1 LVVFSICKFAEE
13 TGRGNAGLPNV
24 LPNKN
29 NLRNNPNKKINAGF
43 YNLLDKNKVTLSI
56 NLPL

>member
-29 NLRNNPNKKINAGF
+29 SLRNNPNKKSMLGF
-43 YNLLDKNKVTLSI
+43 IAYQTKIK
-56 NLPL
+56 

>member
-24 LPNKN
+24 LPKN
-29 NLRNNPNKKINAGF
+29 NLKINNPNKKSMWGFKTYQTKIN
-43 YNLLDKNKVTLSI
+43 
-56 NLPL
+56 

>member
-1 LVVFSICKFAEE
+1 LVAFSICKFAEE

-24 LPNKN
+24 LPNKKNLIN
-29 NLRNNPNKKINAGF
+29 NSNKKINEWF
-43 YNLLDKNKVTLSI
+43 YSLSDKNKLTHSI